1 MVSIRCKLFNPRS
14 TFPQYLCV
22 YVYSRLPCLS
32 NLQFLLTCSWCT
44 CIYHLSS
51 SLPHIYAQVPSYDHS
66 MTPDDTLKHFQQEV
80 PALSLLG
87 TPHYIKPGTPYFVDS
102 EVQLVCK
109 YLKAMHVGG
118 KNGID
123 KLHERGRNCMHVF
136 VGRRQVLYFYSWIIS
151 LLIYFMPKN

>member
-1 MVSIRCKLFNPRS
+1 MGILNGKYKVQRSI
-14 TFPQYLCV
+14 FPQYLCV

-32 NLQFLLTCSWCT
+32 NLQFLSTCSWCT

-80 PALSLLG
+80 PALGLLG
-87 TPHYIKPGTPYFVDS
+87 TPHYIKPDTPYFVDS

-123 KLHERGRNCMHVF
+123 KLHERGRNYMHVF
-136 VGRRQVLYFYSWIIS
+136 VGRRQVLYFYT
-151 LLIYFMPKN
+151 